1 MVKRSAGSSTEQAA
15 ALSGYSQFLCNWLAH
30 NPHAYARLA
39 ESGVLDDAHIDP
51 VDDAPSPEDE
61 DFYRALRIYRH
72 TTLAAIAWRDL
83 AGVDDLDANLAALT
97 RLAERCIEAGLQY
110 AERMVAA
117 RHGVLCAPSGRPVR
131 LSVVGMGKIGGREL
145 NFSSD
150 IDLIFSYVE
159 TATSDGRRPLDADA
173 YLKRVARQ
181 LIHVLNASTAHGFVY
196 RVDTRLRPFG
206 DSGALVTR
214 IGAMENYYQA
224 HGREW
229 ERYAWVKARPVAGD
243 IAGGRLLIRRLR
255 PFVYRRYLDYGTF
268 ESIRDMKT
276 LIDRQVA
283 RAELQDNIKLGSGGI
298 REIEFVVQAFQLI
311 RGGQEPVLQDNR
323 LLPALACLAAH
334 GHLDASTATALERSY
349 RCLRRTENRLQM
361 WLDQQTHELPDSAQQ
376 RQALAASMGFVD
388 WPTFAEALTAV
399 RRTVH
404 RVFKRVFAEGEQQAP
419 DAGPDVDALQAFW
432 EGELNADDSARLLAA
447 YGITDVAAVQ
457 AAIVSLQGQSRYREL
472 QDRGRRWL
480 LRLVPLLFMTAARTE
495 APDRALIR
503 TLPVLDAIMGRS
515 TYVALLV
522 EYPEGLQTLM
532 RLCAASPWIS
542 GHISQQ
548 PVLLDSLI
556 ETRHLYHP
564 DERRQLAAAL
574 AAELEALPEQ
584 DLERKMD
591 LLRRFAQREMLRIAA
606 ADVSNAMPLMIVS
619 DQLTDLAEV
628 VLEAAL
634 AMAWEQMSE
643 RYGVPRK
650 ANGERED
657 FCVIGYGKLGGLE
670 MGYGS
675 DLDLV
680 FIYDGPREQ
689 MTAGERPLSHY
700 AYFTRLAQRLVHIL
714 SIRTPAGRAYEVDLR
729 LRPSGD
735 AGLLVTPIDALR
747 SYQFERAWTWEHQA
761 LVRARAVAGA
771 ARLAHQ
777 FEHMRIQ
784 VLAQPREPRALA
796 ADVLAMRERMRAA
809 LDHSHDNLL
818 DVKQMHG
825 GLIDIEFIAQFVALR
840 YGYDCAELLM
850 FSDTIRILETLES
863 AGLAEYAQTR
873 LLVSAYRAYRRHIH
887 KQALQEQYAL
897 IEANE
902 LLDRRAAVQALWQL
916 WIVDVAQP
924 STAAS

>member
-1 MVKRSAGSSTEQAA
+1 MDGLSAGAVSNHRRH
-15 ALSGYSQFLCNWLAH
+15 LGGYSLFLSNWLTH
-30 NPHAYARLA
+30 NPATYAHFL
-39 ESGVLDDAHIDP
+39 SQGVLSRADIDP
-51 VDDAPSPEDE
+51 VGDAPEPDTP
-61 DFYRALRIYRH
+61 DFYDALRAYRNM
-72 TTLAAIAWRDL
+72 TLAAIAWRDL

-97 RLAERCIEAGLQY
+97 RLAQRCVEAGLSY
-110 AERMVAA
+110 AERQVAE
-117 RHGVLCAPSGRPVR
+117 RHGALCSATGRPVR
-131 LSVVGMGKIGGREL
+131 LIVIGMGKLGGREL

-159 TATSDGRRPLDADA
+159 TAISDGRRPLDADA
-173 YLKRVARQ
+173 YLKRVAQR
-181 LIHVLNASTAHGFVY
+181 LIRVLNESTARGFVY

-229 ERYAWVKARPVAGD
+229 ERYAWVKARPIAGD
-243 IAGGRLLIRRLR
+243 LAGGRLLLRRLR

-268 ESIRDMKT
+268 ESIRDMKV

-323 LLPALACLAAH
+323 LLHALACLADN
-334 GHLDASTATALERSY
+334 GHLDASTATALDRSY
-349 RCLRRTENRLQM
+349 RFLRRTENRLQM
-361 WLDQQTHELPDSAQQ
+361 WQDQQTHELPETTQQ
-376 RQALAASMGFVD
+376 RQVLAASMGFAD
-388 WPTFAEALTAV
+388 WPAFVEALTAV

-404 RVFKRVFAEGEQQAP
+404 RVYKRVFVEAEDDAPQPGP
-419 DAGPDVDALQAFW
+419 DADALQALW
-432 EGELNADDSARLLAA
+432 EGELNDAQSTSLLAA
-447 YGITDVAAVQ
+447 YGISDAAAVR
-457 AAIVSLQGQSRYREL
+457 AAIASLQGQGRYREL

-480 LRLVPLLFMTAARTE
+480 LQLVPLLFATAARIE

-503 TLPVLDAIMGRS
+503 TLSVLDSIIGRS

-522 EYPEGLQTLM
+522 EYPDGLETLM

-542 GHISQQ
+542 RHISQQ

-564 DERRQLAAAL
+564 DDRKQLAAAL
-574 AAELEALPEQ
+574 AAEREALPDQ
-584 DLERKMD
+584 DLELKMD

-634 AMAWEQMSE
+634 TMAWEQMTE
-643 RYGVPRK
+643 RYGVPCK

-680 FIYDGPREQ
+680 FVYDGARE
-689 MTAGERPLSHY
+689 TLTDGERPLSHY

-735 AGLLVTPIDALR
+735 SGLLVTPIDAFET
-747 SYQFERAWTWEHQA
+747 YQRERAWTWEHQA
-761 LVRARAVAGA
+761 LVRARAVAGS
-771 ARLAHQ
+771 ARLAQQ
-777 FEHMRIQ
+777 FERIRTTM
-784 VLAQPREPRALA
+784 LAQPREPGVLA
-796 ADVLAMRERMRAA
+796 GEVLAMRERMRGA
-809 LDHSHDNLL
+809 LDRSRNGEL
-818 DVKQMHG
+818 DVKQMRG

-840 YGYDCAELLM
+840 YGSECDELLM

-863 AGLAEYAQTR
+863 AGLAAYADTR
-873 LLVSAYRAYRRHIH
+873 ALVSAYRAYRRHNH
-887 KQALQEQYAL
+887 KQALQEQYAM
-897 IEANE
+897 IDATE
-902 LLDRRAAVQALWQL
+902 LADRRTIVQTLWQR
-916 WIVDVAQP
+916 WIADVALY
-924 STAAS
+924 